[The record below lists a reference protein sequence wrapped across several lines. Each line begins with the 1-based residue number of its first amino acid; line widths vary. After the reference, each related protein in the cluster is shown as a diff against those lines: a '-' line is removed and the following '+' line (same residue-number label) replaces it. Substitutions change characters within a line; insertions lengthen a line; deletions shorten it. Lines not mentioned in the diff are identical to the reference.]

1 MALYKIGDIHPN
13 YRETYFNGQEL
24 KGKPVY
30 SAESHK
36 VGTVSDVLIDEAS
49 QPQYLVVEAGSRKKV
64 LLPVSRCADLSG
76 TDRIYV
82 GTLNRDEFGTLTT
95 YDDRLQAEPGQAFE
109 TYQMTSLEQSANVEM
124 SPPVERAGVV
134 AVQPEA
140 IAPPPHTLQRTESP
154 SIVEESVAMPEPQDR
169 PIQLYEERL
178 STQKHRVKTG
188 EVRISKRTITES
200 ANTAV
205 PVTKEKVIIEIESV
219 YGGETRVDF
228 GDAQVG
234 EDGSVRMDIYEEQAE
249 VCRRV
254 EPYQNVS
261 VRKEVVQDV
270 VRIQEPLRREELA
283 VSSDGNPQ
291 IDWVNEA
298 DSSTVNVDRN
308 REDEIVDNQR

>member
-13 YRETYFNGQEL
+13 YQETYFNGQDL
-24 KGKPVY
+24 KGKSVY

-36 VGTVSDVLIDEAS
+36 VGTVSDVLINDAS
-49 QPQYLVVEAGSRKKV
+49 QPQYLVVKTGLRKKV
-64 LLPVSRCADLSG
+64 LLPVSRCADLSSA
-76 TDRIYV
+76 DRIYV
-82 GTLNRDEFGTLTT
+82 GTLNRDEFGTLTK
-95 YDDRLQAEPGQAFE
+95 YDDRLQTEPGQAFE
-109 TYQMTSLEQSANVEM
+109 TYQMASLEQTTTVEM
-124 SPPVERAGVV
+124 TPPVERAGVV
-134 AVQPEA
+134 AVQREA
-140 IAPPPHTLQRTESP
+140 IAAPSSTPRSVESP
-154 SIVEESVAMPEPQDR
+154 AIVEKDAATLEPQDR

-188 EVRISKRTITES
+188 EVRISKRTVTES

-205 PVTKEKVIIEIESV
+205 PITKEKVIIEIESV

-228 GDAQVG
+228 GDAQVD

-283 VSSDGNPQ
+283 VTSDGNPQ

-298 DSSTVNVDRN
+298 DPAANADRS
-308 REDEIVDNQR
+308 REDGIVGRD

>member
-13 YRETYFNGQEL
+13 YRETYFNGQDL
-24 KGKPVY
+24 KGRPVY

-36 VGTVSDVLIDEAS
+36 VGTVSDVLIDDAS
-49 QPQYLVVEAGSRKKV
+49 QPQYLVVKAGLRKKV
-64 LLPVSRCADLSG
+64 LLPVSRCADLSD

-82 GTLNRDEFGTLTT
+82 GTLNRDEFSTLTT

-124 SPPVERAGVV
+124 TPPIERAGVV

-140 IAPPPHTLQRTESP
+140 IAPPYQAP
-154 SIVEESVAMPEPQDR
+154 SIVEESATPEPQDR

-188 EVRISKRTITES
+188 EVRISKRTVTET

-205 PVTKEKVIIEIESV
+205 PITKEKVIIEIESV

-228 GDAQVG
+228 GDAQVD
-234 EDGSVRMDIYEEQAE
+234 EDGSVRMDIYEDQAE

-283 VSSDGNPQ
+283 VASDGNPQ

-298 DSSTVNVDRN
+298 DSTANVDRD
-308 REDEIVDNQR
+308 REGGIVSRD

>member
-13 YRETYFNGQEL
+13 YRETYFNGQDL
-24 KGKPVY
+24 KGRPVY

-36 VGTVSDVLIDEAS
+36 VGTVSDVLIDDAS
-49 QPQYLVVEAGSRKKV
+49 QPQYLVVKAGLRKKV
-64 LLPVSRCADLSG
+64 LLPVSRCADLSD

-82 GTLNRDEFGTLTT
+82 GTLNRDEFSTLTT

-109 TYQMTSLEQSANVEM
+109 TYQMTSLEQSAAVEM
-124 SPPVERAGVV
+124 TTPIERAGVV

-140 IAPPPHTLQRTESP
+140 IAPPYQAP
-154 SIVEESVAMPEPQDR
+154 SIVEESATPGPQDR

-188 EVRISKRTITES
+188 EVRISKRTVTET

-205 PVTKEKVIIEIESV
+205 PITKEKVIIEIESV

-228 GDAQVG
+228 GDAQVD

-283 VSSDGNPQ
+283 VASDGSPQ

-298 DSSTVNVDRN
+298 DSTVNVERS
-308 REDEIVDNQR
+308 REDGIVGHD

>member
-13 YRETYFNGQEL
+13 YRDTYFNGQDL

-49 QPQYLVVEAGSRKKV
+49 QPQYLVVKVGLRKKV

-82 GTLNRDEFGTLTT
+82 STLNRDEFNTLTT
-95 YDDRLQAEPGQAFE
+95 YDSHSQAEPGQALE
-109 TYQMTSLEQSANVEM
+109 TYQMASLEQSAAVEM
-124 SPPVERAGVV
+124 TVPVERAGVV
-134 AVQPEA
+134 AVQQGVIADVSRPTASVEA
-140 IAPPPHTLQRTESP
+140 A
-154 SIVEESVAMPEPQDR
+154 PEPGDR

-188 EVRISKRTITES
+188 EVRISKRTVTEA
-200 ANTAV
+200 ANTTV

-283 VSSDGNPQ
+283 VTSDGNPQ

-298 DSSTVNVDRN
+298 DPNEADSTVNVDRG
-308 REDEIVDNQR
+308 REDRMVGRD

>member
-13 YRETYFNGQEL
+13 YQDTYFNGRDL
-24 KGKPVY
+24 KGMAVY

-36 VGTVSDVLIDEAS
+36 VGTVSDILIDDAN
-49 QPQYLVVEAGSRKKV
+49 QPQYMVVKTGLRKKV
-64 LLPVSRCADLSG
+64 VLPMSRWADLSNQ
-76 TDRIYV
+76 DHIYV
-82 GTLNRDEFGTLTT
+82 GTLNREEFAALPR
-95 YDDRLQAEPGQAFE
+95 YDDGQLTATGQALE
-109 TYQMTSLEQSANVEM
+109 TYEMAPLEQSRAVEM
-124 SPPVERAGVV
+124 TAPVEGESVVAAQREVTPVAHPPVG
-134 AVQPEA
+134 AV
-140 IAPPPHTLQRTESP
+140 S
-154 SIVEESVAMPEPQDR
+154 EPRDR

-178 STQKHRVKTG
+178 FTQKQRVKTG
-188 EVRISKRTITES
+188 EVRISKRTVTET
-200 ANTAV
+200 ANAAV
-205 PVTKEKVIIEIESV
+205 PVTKEKIIIEIESV

-228 GDAQVG
+228 GDAQVK

-283 VSSDGNPQ
+283 VTSDGNPQ

-298 DSSTVNVDRN
+298 DAVVNIDRS
-308 REDEIVDNQR
+308 REDRIIGHD